1 MNIENLRDP
10 NLWEYVGRRI
20 TTLGGHV
27 GIFDLD
33 HEADATEVAA
43 IVCEILANTVHGP
56 AEEWRPPTT
65 QEATVSAGSPRGLGD
80 WYPPYV
86 AVAGL
91 RTEYWVWQFQR
102 PDGQWVDMHP
112 HPFATRAEAE
122 SAFTPPDHAGTST
135 AEASRTQYR
144 LVGRA
149 DVEVIR

>member
-1 MNIENLRDP
+1 MLGYIDNCTTEIVTVKRVKGRNLMNIENLRDP

-65 QEATVSAGSPRGLGD
+65 QEATVSAGSPRGAQDLI
-80 WYPPYV
+80 
-86 AVAGL
+86 
-91 RTEYWVWQFQR
+91 
-102 PDGQWVDMHP
+102 DM
-112 HPFATRAEAE
+112 
-122 SAFTPPDHAGTST
+122 
-135 AEASRTQYR
+135 
-144 LVGRA
+144 LNGRW
-149 DVEVIR
+149 

>member
-1 MNIENLRDP
+1 LCLSPLLGYIDNCTTEFVTVKRVKGRNLMNIENLRDP

-65 QEATVSAGSPRGLGD
+65 QEATVSAGSPRGAQDLI
-80 WYPPYV
+80 
-86 AVAGL
+86 
-91 RTEYWVWQFQR
+91 
-102 PDGQWVDMHP
+102 DM
-112 HPFATRAEAE
+112 
-122 SAFTPPDHAGTST
+122 
-135 AEASRTQYR
+135 
-144 LVGRA
+144 LNGRW
-149 DVEVIR
+149 

>member
-20 TTLGGHV
+20 TNLGGKV

-33 HEADATEVAA
+33 QEGDATEVTA

-56 AEEWRPPTT
+56 AEEWRPSAVKPV
-65 QEATVSAGSPRGLGD
+65 VSAGSPRGIGE
-80 WYPPYV
+80 WFPPYV

-102 PDGQWVDMHP
+102 PDGTWVDMHP
-112 HPFATRAEAE
+112 YPFATRCEAEA
-122 SAFTPPDHAGTST
+122 AFTPPAQAAAST
-135 AEASRTQYR
+135 AAASQTPYR

-149 DVEVIR
+149 DIEVIR